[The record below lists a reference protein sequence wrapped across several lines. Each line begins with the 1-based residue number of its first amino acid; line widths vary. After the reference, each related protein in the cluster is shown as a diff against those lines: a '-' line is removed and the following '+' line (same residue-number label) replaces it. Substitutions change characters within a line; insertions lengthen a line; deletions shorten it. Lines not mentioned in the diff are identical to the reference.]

1 MANLILEK
9 DGKELFLAPFSDSHK
24 SNNFVIGL
32 KAPED
37 ETMVYYHNVSSEAFL
52 FELVREMIV
61 EKDFTYFDL
70 LCDYAQRG
78 LMTKVD

>member
-9 DGKELFLAPFSDSHK
+9 DGKELFLAPFSDSQK

-32 KAPED
+32 KEVEGD
-37 ETMVYYHNVSSEAFL
+37 ETVFYHNVSNEAFL
-52 FELVREMIV
+52 FELVREMIA
-61 EKDFTYFDL
+61 EEDYAYFDL

-78 LMTKVD
+78 VMTKAN

>member
-9 DGKELFLAPFSDSHK
+9 DGKELFLAPFSDSQK

-32 KAPED
+32 KALEDD
-37 ETMVYYHNVSSEAFL
+37 ETVYYHNVSSEAFL

-61 EKDFTYFDL
+61 EEDYAYFDF

-78 LMTKVD
+78 VMTKVD